1 MQMMNGVLSTDDEWS
16 FIQMMN
22 GVLSADDEWS
32 FKYR

>member
-1 MQMMNGVLSTDDEWS
+1 MGMMNGVLSADDEWS

>member
-1 MQMMNGVLSTDDEWS
+1 MQMMNGVLSADDEWS